1 MQNPRIVVLG
11 MWSLVDYVE
20 MGRGTVSQ
28 SMMRRLESQ
37 IGLWLFPRRE
47 ANLAPREQY
56 HNQLLPPS
64 GILEAV
70 LIRRQRAIRACEQ
83 TNKPLEPFH
92 IGNIKYIT
100 SDIYLHAP

>member
-1 MQNPRIVVLG
+1 

-47 ANLAPREQY
+47 ANLAPREQKSISI
-56 HNQLLPPS
+56 PS
-64 GILEAV
+64 SIGYFRSSSHPTAAGNSGM
-70 LIRRQRAIRACEQ
+70 R
-83 TNKPLEPFH
+83 TNE
-92 IGNIKYIT
+92 
-100 SDIYLHAP
+100 